1 MTTNNEES
9 FMITVRKSSSSDIA
23 RFSSESL
30 IKSLLEK
37 GSMFGVI
44 EITQLAKKKSN
55 S

>member
-9 FMITVRKSSSSDIA
+9 FMISVRKSTGGDLA

-37 GSMFGVI
+37 GSMFEVI
-44 EITQLAKKKSN
+44 EITQLAKKKSK

>member
-9 FMITVRKSSSSDIA
+9 FMITVRKSSGNDIA

-37 GSMFGVI
+37 GSMFEVI
-44 EITQLAKKKSN
+44 EITELAKKKTKS
-55 S
+55 

>member
-9 FMITVRKSSSSDIA
+9 FMITVRKSSGSDIA

-37 GSMFGVI
+37 GSMFEVI
-44 EITQLAKKKSN
+44 AITELAKKKPN

>member
-9 FMITVRKSSSSDIA
+9 FIISVRKSTKSDIA
-23 RFSSESL
+23 RLSSESL

-37 GSMFGVI
+37 GSMFEVK